1 IGVVAHVS
9 SLMIHF
15 ALSRRRE
22 FMADAGAVAMTGK
35 PEAMIAALRRISGRS
50 TLETEIT
57 GVRAMLFD
65 SPAVFS
71 LGGLFD
77 THPPIEARIAA
88 RGRHATRSYGQR
100 RESSETMADTS
111 SSTCEDRYEAPA
123 RRRDASARHYGAPP
137 RDPASQSPR

>member
-1 IGVVAHVS
+1 KLFAEVGYFGMFWMGKAFAFVIGVVAHIS

-35 PEAMIAALRRISGRS
+35 PEAMIAALRRISGCS

-88 RGRHATRSYGQR
+88 LERHAIRSYDQHRGPEPLLTQ
-100 RESSETMADTS
+100 SSETMGKRPS
-111 SSTCEDRYEAPA
+111 
-123 RRRDASARHYGAPP
+123 
-137 RDPASQSPR
+137 